1 MENILNMLGLEIKDK
16 KLEYKTMS
24 IVEYVAFYLICIVL
38 VVKNYSLLS
47 RNDDGE
53 PSSLNTLKWVGIAI
67 SIVISFLFAAFVNNS
82 TGAQM
87 NNILKENDIE
97 KIPREKINS
106 LESNAKLI
114 KNLRIIFWIISL
126 IPIIPIIIHYGKKD
140 PNAN

>member
-16 KLEYKTMS
+16 KLEHKPMS

-38 VVKNYSLLS
+38 VVKNYSILS
-47 RNDDGE
+47 RNDDDDE
-53 PSSLNTLKWVGIAI
+53 PSSLNTIKWVGIAI

-87 NNILKENDIE
+87 NNILKEKDIE
-97 KIPREKINS
+97 KIPREKIDS

-114 KNLRIIFWIISL
+114 KNLKIIFWIISL
-126 IPIIPIIIHYGKKD
+126 IPIIPIIIHYSKKRY
-140 PNAN
+140 

>member
-16 KLEYKTMS
+16 KLEYKTMA

-38 VVKNYSLLS
+38 VVKNFSLLS
-47 RNDDGE
+47 RNDDDE
-53 PSSLNTLKWVGIAI
+53 PSSLNTLKWGGVAI

-87 NNILKENDIE
+87 NNILKEKDIE
-97 KIPREKINS
+97 KIPREKIDS

-114 KNLRIIFWIISL
+114 KNLKIIFWIISL
-126 IPIIPIIIHYGKKD
+126 IPIIPIIIHYSKKRY
-140 PNAN
+140 